1 MAVITG
7 ISDQDLVAGAL
18 AGDGEAFGVLVERY
32 ERAVYNLC
40 LRMLRNVE
48 DAKDASQES
57 FFKAYRSLRTFKLGA
72 KFSTWILTIAYNA
85 SCDRLSKRK
94 HDSGAELT
102 DRADLGPGP
111 AEETERADEARR
123 LRRAIDSLPEKY
135 RAVITLYHLQGLQ
148 YDEIALILGLPMGTV
163 KTHLFRGKELLR
175 KRLNG
180 EPEDDEEPVVR
191 PPTYARILPKMVVV

>member
-1 MAVITG
+1 MAVLTG
-7 ISDQDLVAGAL
+7 ISDQDLIAGAL

-40 LRMLRNVE
+40 LRMLHNVE
-48 DAKDASQES
+48 DAKDATQEA

-94 HDSGAELT
+94 HDSGVELPE
-102 DRADLGPGP
+102 RADPRPGP
-111 AEETERADEARR
+111 AEETEREDEAGR

-180 EPEDDEEPVVR
+180 EPEDDDEPAVSR
-191 PPTYARILPKMVVV
+191 PAYARFFAKMVIA